1 MFIFQFYATGWT
13 KEKNCLTFWVINLTG
28 INFYYQK
35 KYIINYTPLN
45 KRKISFRETCEDD
58 DKDLIS

>member
-1 MFIFQFYATGWT
+1 MPQAGQ
-13 KEKNCLTFWVINLTG
+13 KKKNSLTFWVINLTG

-35 KYIINYTPLN
+35 KNIINYTPLN